1 MNYNLALNSGSGQKL
16 TLTKQQVDTL
26 RTEGSCS
33 LNLTICMRLPLQLL
47 ITDDI
52 EIEDVLA
59 LGGQKIENDVLG
71 RDGPTESD
79 SNFKKYSDLIET
91 ITLNYFIKTT
101 TGLDMTAN
109 LTDEASGI
117 NKSIVF
123 GGSEKA
129 EQAFAFSSTELDRI
143 LDSYPF
149 TPKVGLKIKEGTV
162 RIPRSS
168 YLRFMG
174 YVTVETGGEITVY
187 GD

>member
-1 MNYNLALNSGSGQKL
+1 
-16 TLTKQQVDTL
+16 
-26 RTEGSCS
+26 
-33 LNLTICMRLPLQLL
+33 
-47 ITDDI
+47 
-52 EIEDVLA
+52 
-59 LGGQKIENDVLG
+59 
-71 RDGPTESD
+71 
-79 SNFKKYSDLIET
+79 
-91 ITLNYFIKTT
+91 
-101 TGLDMTAN
+101 MTAN
-109 LTDEASGI
+109 LTDDASGI

-149 TPKVGLKIKEGTV
+149 TPKVGLNIKQGTV